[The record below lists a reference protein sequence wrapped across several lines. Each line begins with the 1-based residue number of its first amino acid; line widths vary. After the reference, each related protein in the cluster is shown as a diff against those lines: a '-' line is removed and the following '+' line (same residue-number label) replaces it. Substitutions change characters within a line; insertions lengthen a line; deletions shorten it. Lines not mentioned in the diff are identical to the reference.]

1 MSITAALPIDD
12 LLLGFGDF
20 LLKKGVVTQ
29 GEIAEAEQIRSEAP
43 YLRLGEILLGL
54 GHLKLLDYMS
64 LLREHLGSL
73 RLGDYLVMRR
83 IVTRDQLNEGLA
95 LQQESGK
102 MLGYCLIQLGHCT
115 MPVMQQLLAEQR
127 RLRGEPED
135 EG

>member
-29 GEIAEAEQIRSEAP
+29 GEIAEAEQVRDEAP
-43 YLRLGEILLGL
+43 FLRLGEILMGL
-54 GHLKLLDYMS
+54 GHLKLLDYMA

-95 LQQESGK
+95 LQQDSGK

-115 MPVMQQLLAEQR
+115 MPVMQQVLAEQR
-127 RLRGEPED
+127 RLRGQPED
-135 EG
+135 A